1 MSKSLKDT
9 DYLSISTRVRAM
21 ESKLL
26 TQERRSRMVEA
37 SSDEDAVKILAEC
50 GYGELSSLTAAHLD
64 QVLAQARDEVYQD
77 LGTSVPNGRLLDVFR
92 MKYDYHNAK
101 TMLKATAMGVDGT
114 RLLTSGGRYS
124 AEKLADDFHRGE
136 LRDYTPTFREAV
148 TRARETLG
156 ATGDPQQADFILD
169 KAYFTEMT
177 ASAEES
183 GSAFLRGYVKLMADT
198 ANLRSA
204 VRSARM
210 GKGSDFLA
218 QALVP
223 GGNVDVSSILNAK
236 NGDLTGVFRGGRLG
250 EAAAAGASLAS
261 GGGSFTAFER
271 LCDNALNDYVLQ
283 AKRVPFG
290 EQPVLGYLFAREAE
304 LTAIRTILSGR
315 MAGLSAETIRERLRD
330 PYV

>member
-1 MSKSLKDT
+1 MPKSLKDT

-26 TQERRSRMVEA
+26 TRERRSRMVEA
-37 SSDEDAVKILAEC
+37 RSDEEAAKVLTEC
-50 GYGELSSLTAAHLD
+50 GYDELSSLTPAHLD
-64 QVLAQARDEVYQD
+64 GMLSQAREAVYQD
-77 LGTSVPNGRLLDVFR
+77 LGTAVPDGRLLDVFR

-101 TMLKATAMGVDGT
+101 TLLKATAMGVDAA
-114 RLLTSGGRYS
+114 RLLSGGGRYR
-124 AEKLADDFHRGE
+124 AEKLAEVFRREE
-136 LRDYTPTFREAV
+136 LRDYTPAFREAI
-148 TRARETLG
+148 TRAREVLG
-156 ATGDPQQADFILD
+156 ATGDPQQADFLLD
-169 KAYFTEMT
+169 KAYFEEMR
-177 ASAEES
+177 ASAAQS
-183 GSAFLRGYVKLMADT
+183 GSAFLQGYVKLMADV

-204 VRSARM
+204 VRAARM
-210 GKGSDFLA
+210 GKGPDFLA
-218 QALVP
+218 KALVP
-223 GGNVDVSSILNAK
+223 GGNVAESTILSAK
-236 NGDLTGVFRGGRLG
+236 SGDLTGLFRGGRLG
-250 EAAAAGASLAS
+250 EAAAAGAALS